1 MTGGG
6 RSLTSRV
13 VRYGVAGLVATAI
26 YFAAVVLLVEYA
38 RVAPVPA
45 AVLATMI
52 VIVSSYIINRVFVF
66 DTNRAHTSAFARFVV
81 ASLLGIALNAGLMYL
96 ATRVL
101 AWPYIAGAVLA
112 TAVVPPLNF
121 VVNYLWAFRATG
133 D

>member
-1 MTGGG
+1 MGL
-6 RSLTSRV
+6 SLTGRV

-26 YFAAVVLLVEYA
+26 YFGAVVLLVEGVG
-38 RVAPVPA
+38 VAPVPA

-52 VIVSSYIINRVFVF
+52 VIVSSYTINRVFVF
-66 DTNRAHTSAFARFVV
+66 DTNRAHRSAFARFVV
-81 ASLLGIALNAGLMYL
+81 ASLLGIALNAGLMHF

-121 VVNYLWAFRATG
+121 VVNYFWAFRAT
-133 D
+133 DD

>member
-1 MTGGG
+1 MTG
-6 RSLTSRV
+6 RSLPGRV

-26 YFAAVVLLVEYA
+26 YFGAVVLLVE
-38 RVAPVPA
+38 RVGVAPVPA
-45 AVLATMI
+45 AVVATMI
-52 VIVSSYIINRVFVF
+52 VIVSSYIINRIFVF
-66 DTNRAHTSAFARFVV
+66 NTNRAHSSAFARFVV

-101 AWPYIAGAVLA
+101 AWPYIAGAVLT

-121 VVNYLWAFRATG
+121 LVNYFWAFRATG

>member
-1 MTGGG
+1 MTGL
-6 RSLTSRV
+6 SLTGRV

-26 YFAAVVLLVEYA
+26 YFGAVVLLVE
-38 RVAPVPA
+38 RVGVAPVPA
-45 AVLATMI
+45 AVLATMV
-52 VIVSSYIINRVFVF
+52 VIVSSYIINRAFVF
-66 DTNRAHTSAFARFVV
+66 DTNRGHTSAFARFVV

-121 VVNYLWAFRATG
+121 VVNYFWAFRATG